1 MSSTEEIAETP
12 SFDESFRAHA
22 PFVWRVLRRL
32 GIRDADV
39 DDVFQEVFLVVHRRF
54 ASFHGGSPM
63 RTWIYGICVRVASE
77 HRRRPYVRRETPS
90 GDRLPEPRVE
100 PSQDEHVDR
109 RRALDRFDTALEQ
122 LDDDKRAV
130 FVLFEIEGMTMHEVA
145 AAVGCPLQTAY
156 ARLYA
161 ARKVIIAAFSSTSEE
176 PRAARAAS
184 DRRSAS

>member
-1 MSSTEEIAETP
+1 MSSAEEIAETP
-12 SFDESFRAHA
+12 SFDETFRAQA

-39 DDVFQEVFLVVHRRF
+39 DDVFQEVFLVVHRRY
-54 ASFHGGSPM
+54 ASFHSGSSM

-77 HRRRPYVRRETPS
+77 HRRRPYVRREAPS
-90 GDRLPEPRVE
+90 SDTLPEPRVE

-109 RRALDRFDTALEQ
+109 RRALSRFDGVLDQ

-161 ARKVIIAAFSSTSEE
+161 ARKVVVAAFPSSPEE
-176 PRAARAAS
+176 PRVARAAS
-184 DRRSAS
+184 HRRSAS

>member
-1 MSSTEEIAETP
+1 MSPAEQIAEIP
-12 SFDESFRAHA
+12 SFDEAFRTHA

-39 DDVFQEVFLVVHRRF
+39 DDVFQEVFLVVHKRF
-54 ASFHGGSPM
+54 ATFHGGSSM

-77 HRRRPYVRRETPS
+77 HRRRPYVRREAPS
-90 GDRLPEPRVE
+90 GDTLPELTVE
-100 PSQDEHVDR
+100 ASQDEHVDR
-109 RRALDRFDTALEQ
+109 RRALERFDGVLDR

-145 AAVGCPLQTAY
+145 KVVGCPLQTAY

-161 ARKVIIAAFSSTSEE
+161 ARKVVLAAFSSAEGPEASE
-176 PRAARAAS
+176 
-184 DRRSAS
+184 RRSAT